1 MVGLAHDAAHFF
13 KFLLILILFAICTTL
28 WNFVLAAAID
38 DTGSAILVSSV
49 LNLFQMAFAGFFI
62 NLRSIPPVLRWLQW
76 LAPLKYALE
85 AVTINE
91 VGAGL
96 MIVDEL
102 AGAKVQISAEIIMQT
117 LFGFKQNAYY
127 RDVLVLFA
135 FIVGFALILIAT
147 VLVRLREL
155 R

>member
-1 MVGLAHDAAHFF
+1 
-13 KFLLILILFAICTTL
+13 
-28 WNFVLAAAID
+28 
-38 DTGSAILVSSV
+38 
-49 LNLFQMAFAGFFI
+49 MAFAGFFI

-117 LFGFKQNAYY
+117 LCA
-127 RDVLVLFA
+127 LFLPLPRRGA
-135 FIVGFALILIAT
+135 TFADARSRGAASASSRTHTTAT
-147 VLVRLREL
+147 CSSSLPSSSVSL
-155 R
+155 

>member
-1 MVGLAHDAAHFF
+1 
-13 KFLLILILFAICTTL
+13 
-28 WNFVLAAAID
+28 
-38 DTGSAILVSSV
+38 
-49 LNLFQMAFAGFFI
+49 MAYAGFFI

-117 LFGFKQNAYY
+117 LCVF
-127 RDVLVLFA
+127 RIPFA
-135 FIVGFALILIAT
+135 SLTALTDRAMCCNVAASASSRAPTTAT
-147 VLVRLREL
+147 SSSSLRSSSALPSSSSRPSLSVSANCARVRLYHFSVSL
-155 R
+155 PGSVWGL